1 MSLRDDNKVKYNYNE
16 YLNENDWVSHSTA
29 TINNKL
35 SLNEKLL
42 NLTKAVE
49 KLQKRIEIL
58 ESIEEKKYDEQ

>member
-1 MSLRDDNKVKYNYNE
+1 MSLRDDNKVKYDYNE

-29 TINNKL
+29 AINNKL